1 MGEESYRKMKKRVKS
16 RGCLKGSLTVE
27 MSFLMPMILFLIMG
41 CILAAFYY
49 HDKLILT
56 GAAYE
61 TAVAGSTKAREKDGV
76 KAGQL
81 ESLFDQRVK
90 GKCILASNAQA
101 NVKVRKDEIEVNAIA
116 SYGQMKISV
125 VTKAAVTE
133 PEKHI
138 RDMQRLKEK

>member
-16 RGCLKGSLTVE
+16 RSCLKGSLTVE
-27 MSFLMPMILFLIMG
+27 LSFLMPLILFLIMG
-41 CILAAFYY
+41 CILASFYY

-81 ESLFDQRVK
+81 ESLFGQRVK
-90 GKCILASNAQA
+90 GKCILTSNARA
-101 NVKVRKDEIEVNAIA
+101 NVKVGKDEIEVYAIA
-116 SYGQMKISV
+116 FHGRMKISV
-125 VTKAAVTE
+125 VKRAAVTE
-133 PEKHI
+133 PEKRI

>member
-1 MGEESYRKMKKRVKS
+1 MKDDVVKVQGIGGAELL
-16 RGCLKGSLTVE
+16 RIGGIDLGDAGHLPVPRRLVPLGKVLRR
-27 MSFLMPMILFLIMG
+27 
-41 CILAAFYY
+41 
-49 HDKLILT
+49 LILVL
-56 GAAYE
+56 G
-61 TAVAGSTKAREKDGV
+61 VADG
-76 KAGQL
+76 GQDALGL
-81 ESLFDQRVK
+81 ESLFVQRVK

>member
-1 MGEESYRKMKKRVKS
+1 MGS
-16 RGCLKGSLTVE
+16 E
-27 MSFLMPMILFLIMG
+27 M
-41 CILAAFYY
+41 CIR
-49 HDKLILT
+49 D
-56 GAAYE
+56 
-61 TAVAGSTKAREKDGV
+61 R
-76 KAGQL
+76 
-81 ESLFDQRVK
+81 
-90 GKCILASNAQA
+90 CILASNAQA

>member
-76 KAGQL
+76 KAGQ
-81 ESLFDQRVK
+81 RVK

>member
-61 TAVAGSTKAREKDGV
+61 TAVAGSTKARV

-81 ESLFDQRVK
+81 ESLFVQRVK